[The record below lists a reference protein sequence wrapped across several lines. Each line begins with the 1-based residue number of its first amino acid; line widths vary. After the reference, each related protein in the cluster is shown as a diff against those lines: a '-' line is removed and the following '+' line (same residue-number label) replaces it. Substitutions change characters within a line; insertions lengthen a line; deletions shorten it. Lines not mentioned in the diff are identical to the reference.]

1 MYSIHIYYI
10 CVNIIGIYGANTP
23 FPSVPIRIIKNT
35 VISEDLSSK
44 DRFWMQR
51 RDRDVSSIS
60 LYTIQN
66 LYTKKPCKTSK

>member
-1 MYSIHIYYI
+1 MYYI

-35 VISEDLSSK
+35 VITADLSSE

-60 LYTIQN
+60 SV
-66 LYTKKPCKTSK
+66 LYTKKNLYTEKSRKTSK